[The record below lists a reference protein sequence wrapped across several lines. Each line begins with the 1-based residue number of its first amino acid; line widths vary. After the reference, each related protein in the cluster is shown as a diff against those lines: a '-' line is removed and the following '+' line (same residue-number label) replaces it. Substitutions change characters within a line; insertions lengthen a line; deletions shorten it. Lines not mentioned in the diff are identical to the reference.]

1 MARSS
6 FFPSV
11 DAIRTR
17 LAHVRRAFVLIWR
30 AAHWWTVAWI
40 GLLFLQGLLPAAL
53 VYLTKVLIDR
63 TVEAIGG
70 GLAWVTVE
78 PVLGPAVLMAGVL
91 LSREVLQAVQSW
103 IQTAQ
108 SELVD
113 DHLTAVVHE
122 KAATVDLEFYE
133 SPTYFDLMVQTTG
146 QASQRLLSL
155 LEGTGSLFQNTVTLL
170 GVAGLL
176 LPYGAWLPVL
186 LLMSTLPAFWVVV
199 KYRIRYHNW
208 WETTTE
214 RRRWAKYFDT
224 TLTHPYMAAELRLL
238 ALAKQFRTAYNAARQ
253 SLRDE
258 RLSLARQEGLASFG
272 AGLLGLL
279 VVAGAMLWML
289 TRVLEGAG
297 TLGDLA
303 LFYQAF
309 NHGQEL
315 MHSVLSSVGT
325 LYGDTLFLEHLFTFL
340 ALDST
345 VVDPKTPRSLPPGQA
360 HTLAFENVGFRY
372 PGTDGWTL
380 RHFNL
385 TIPAGTTG
393 ALVGPNGAGKSTLL
407 KLLCRFYDPQEGH
420 IRLDGMDIRDVDVA
434 TLRTHLTA
442 LLQQPSRYAATA
454 AENIQFGDVSTP
466 DSARTLQE
474 AARAGGAHDLV
485 TGLPNGY
492 DTLLGKQFV
501 GGAELSGGEWQRI
514 TLARA
519 FYRRAPVVILDE
531 PTSYMDSWAEM
542 EWLDTFQTLVED
554 CTALVITHRFTTAM
568 RADRIHVMQHG
579 DIVESG
585 SHAELLA
592 QDGLYAT
599 SWRAQMH
606 AHQERDVAS
615 PAHSSPRTE
624 GVTP

>member
-1 MARSS
+1 M
-6 FFPSV
+6 
-11 DAIRTR
+11 
-17 LAHVRRAFVLIWR
+17 
-30 AAHWWTVAWI
+30 AWI

-70 GLAWVTVE
+70 GLAWATIE
-78 PVLGPAVLMAGVL
+78 PVLGPAVLMAGIL
-91 LSREVLQAVQSW
+91 LSREVLQAIQSW

-122 KAATVDLEFYE
+122 KSGTVDLAFYE
-133 SPTYFDLMVQTTG
+133 SPNYFDLMVQTTG

-176 LPYGAWLPVL
+176 LPYGTWLPFL
-186 LLMSTLPAFWVVV
+186 LLVSTVPAFWVVV

-208 WETTTE
+208 WKTTTE
-214 RRRWAKYFDT
+214 RRRWATYFDT

-238 ALAKQFRTAYNAARQ
+238 ALAKRFRTAYNASRQ
-253 SLRDE
+253 SLRNE
-258 RLSLARQEGLASFG
+258 RLSLARREGLASFG

-289 TRVLEGAG
+289 TRVLQGAG

-309 NHGQEL
+309 NQGQEL

-345 VVDPKTPRSLPPGQA
+345 VVDPKTPRSLPSGQA
-360 HTLAFENVGFRY
+360 HTLTFEDVGFRY
-372 PGTDGWTL
+372 PGTDAWTL

-385 TIPAGTTG
+385 TIPAGTTA

-420 IRLDGMDIRDVDVA
+420 IRLDGIDIRDVDVA

-454 AENIQFGDVSTP
+454 GENIQFGDVHTP
-466 DSARTLQE
+466 DSSRTLQD
-474 AARAGGAHDLV
+474 AARAGGAHDLI
-485 TGLPNGY
+485 TALPNGY
-492 DTLLGKQFV
+492 ATLLGKQFV

-542 EWLDTFQTLVED
+542 EWLDTFQTLVVD

-568 RADRIHVMQHG
+568 RADRIHVMQDG

-592 QDGLYAT
+592 RDGLYAT

-606 AHQERDVAS
+606 AHEERDVKS
-615 PAHSSPRTE
+615 PEHSSPKTE
-624 GVTP
+624 GVAP